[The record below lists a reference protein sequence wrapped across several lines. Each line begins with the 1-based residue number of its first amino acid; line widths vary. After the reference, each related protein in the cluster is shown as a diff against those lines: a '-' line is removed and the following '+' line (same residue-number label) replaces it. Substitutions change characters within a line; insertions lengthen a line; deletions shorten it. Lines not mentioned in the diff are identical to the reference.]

1 MNGREYLMRFVI
13 EPIFILMIG
22 IGIVL
27 AERSCNDDK
36 ADEAPKV
43 SKVKHKKAVD
53 EVPNELLPIY
63 ATAKTN
69 YQPEPEQRVIETP
82 VHTPEPS
89 KEAQAMPTVA
99 NDVQAFQAAVNDER
113 NRRQAIDAEQ
123 NTKQAVAPVAKP
135 KLDSNIIP
143 TVTLGNPEITG
154 NLSKNSIQK
163 VVKQNI
169 AKVRKCYEN
178 ELAINHELK
187 GKLTIQWLIDEG
199 GYVDRIGLLETTF
212 NNNHI
217 ENCIEDAIEY
227 WRFPAPKGGESVHV
241 AYPFEFE
248 TKLKTSSKKKT
259 PK

>member
-1 MNGREYLMRFVI
+1 MEGREYVNRFI
-13 EPIFILMIG
+13 ITPLFCALIG
-22 IGIVL
+22 AGIAV
-27 AERSCNDDK
+27 AERSCEDSK
-36 ADEAPKV
+36 ADESPKV
-43 SKVKHKKAVD
+43 TKTRHTKVVE

-63 ATAKTN
+63 ATEKSRFE
-69 YQPEPEQRVIETP
+69 PEPEHRVIETP
-82 VHTPEPS
+82 VHTPAPS

-99 NDVQAFQAAVNDER
+99 NDVQAFQAAVNEER

>member
-1 MNGREYLMRFVI
+1 MEGREYVNRFI
-13 EPIFILMIG
+13 ITPLFFALIG
-22 IGIVL
+22 AGIAV
-27 AERSCNDDK
+27 AERSCETNK
-36 ADEAPKV
+36 ADVSPKTT
-43 SKVKHKKAVD
+43 KVRHTKVVE

-63 ATAKTN
+63 ATEKSRFD
-69 YQPEPEQRVIETP
+69 PEPEQRVREAP
-82 VHTPEPS
+82 VHKPTP
-89 KEAQAMPTVA
+89 KREAPTTPAIA
-99 NDVQAFQAAVNDER
+99 NDVQAFQAAVNEER
-113 NRRQAIDAEQ
+113 NRRQAINAEQ
-123 NTKQAVAPVAKP
+123 NAKQTAAPVAKP